1 MKGKMNVN
9 IVMEKAEIIE
19 KFSES
24 KIEVENP
31 FIGKIN
37 FVVGEVTTAYT
48 KEAYLQSQEQ
58 GMSHA
63 RELIELGIE
72 TFKRALNGAP
82 AAARTVKEVV
92 EIINGKDAKKT
103 GEEKEEDEFD
113 KV

>member
-1 MKGKMNVN
+1 
-9 IVMEKAEIIE
+9 MENAEIIE
-19 KFSES
+19 KFAES

-37 FVVGEVTTAYT
+37 LVIGEVTTAYT

-63 RELIELGIE
+63 KQLIELGIE

-82 AAARTVKEVV
+82 EAARTVRKV
-92 EIINGKDAKKT
+92 EKILNGKET
-103 GEEKEEDEFD
+103 KEDGFD
-113 KV
+113 KVD

>member
-1 MKGKMNVN
+1 MKGKMNVKV
-9 IVMEKAEIIE
+9 VMENAEIIE

-24 KIEVENP
+24 RIEVENP

-37 FVVGEVTTAYT
+37 FVIGEVTTAYT

-63 RELIELGIE
+63 KQIIELGIE
-72 TFKRALNGAP
+72 TFRRALNGAP
-82 AAARTVKEVV
+82 KAARTVKKVV
-92 EIINGKDAKKT
+92 EIING
-103 GEEKEEDEFD
+103 EEVEEEDEFD